1 MGKLGKQYKNLYK
14 VYQVMVA
21 TNPQGKNNKQIAM
34 EVWPDRVEDK
44 AKELLSKCISP
55 LYEMR
60 NFKPHELERFIGAC
74 GNSEILINYL
84 CDRYGHERPPRKL
97 ILTPD
102 KELKI
107 IRQMAAEGIVP
118 TDDAIQEYIKEHKG
132 IIQCM
137 EEYKGVV
144 SLDVKKHK
152 KPKKSLLRR
161 VADYEI
167 W

>member
-1 MGKLGKQYKNLYK
+1 MGKLGKQYKNLYE
-14 VYQVMVA
+14 VYQVMAA
-21 TNPQGKNNKQIAM
+21 TNPQGKSNKKIAM
-34 EVWPDRVEDK
+34 EVWPDRGEEK

-60 NFKPHELERFIGAC
+60 NFKPKELERFIGVC

-84 CDRYGHERPPRKL
+84 CDRYGLERPTRKL

-132 IIQCM
+132 IIQHM